1 VTEPRQSIQPTYDS
15 RETGPRYYLSTFVH
29 GRSLDW
35 RKPIDDP
42 FVSTEI
48 TIGWPDLLRALLRR
62 RLLVRFQVD
71 ADRELVEDVLELD
84 GNYLGLP
91 NCTRRSEFNGQIHAA
106 LSDMDGEQQ

>member
-15 RETGPRYYLSTFVH
+15 RETGPRYYLSTFVR

-62 RLLVRFQVD
+62 RLVVRVQVD
-71 ADRELVEDVLELD
+71 ADRDLVEDVLELD
-84 GNYLGLP
+84 GNYLGP
-91 NCTRRSEFNGQIHAA
+91 NCTRRAEFNGQILAA
-106 LSDMDGEQQ
+106 LDEMDGDPQ

>member
-1 VTEPRQSIQPTYDS
+1 MTEPRQSIQPTYDS
-15 RETGPRYYLSTFVH
+15 RETGPRYYVSAFVH
-29 GRSLDW
+29 GRPVTW

-62 RLLVRFQVD
+62 HLVVRFQVD

-84 GNYLGLP
+84 GNYLGI
-91 NCTRRSEFNGQIHAA
+91 NNTRRAEFNAQILAA
-106 LSDMDGEQQ
+106 LDDMDGAQ